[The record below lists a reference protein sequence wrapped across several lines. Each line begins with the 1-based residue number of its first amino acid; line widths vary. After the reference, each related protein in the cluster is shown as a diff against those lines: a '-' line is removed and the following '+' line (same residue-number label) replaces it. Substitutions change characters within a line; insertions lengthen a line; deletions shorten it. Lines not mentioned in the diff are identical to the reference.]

1 MRLSIIKRNV
11 YSKAIIIYTI
21 TIRIVTKIHV
31 EGWMNE
37 FMQYLS

>member
-1 MRLSIIKRNV
+1 MRLSIIRRNV
-11 YSKAIIIYTI
+11 YSKAII
-21 TIRIVTKIHV
+21 IVTKIHV